1 MVIGLEEEKEKLA
14 LKKSRLEMK
23 EKLLKKKERKRRT
36 RRLIELGGL
45 VVKSGIEELN
55 NNALLGAL
63 LELKEKA
70 KEDTTVKM
78 WKNKGDAVFEQDKK
92 ENGEALIVSFDIE
105 PTREAKAKL
114 RDLGLRW
121 NRFRREWQ
129 GYGNK
134 EMIEKEL
141 KEFSPKIEAVE

>member
-1 MVIGLEEEKEKLA
+1 
-14 LKKSRLEMK
+14 
-23 EKLLKKKERKRRT
+23 
-36 RRLIELGGL
+36 L

-63 LELKEKA
+63 LELKEMA
-70 KEDTTVKM
+70 KEDATVKM
-78 WKNKGDAVFEQDKK
+78 WKNNGDAVFEQDKK
-92 ENGEALIVSFDIE
+92 ENGEALIVSFDLE

-129 GYGNK
+129 GYGSK
-134 EMIEKEL
+134 ELIEKEL
-141 KEFSPKIEAVE
+141 KEFSPTVEAVE